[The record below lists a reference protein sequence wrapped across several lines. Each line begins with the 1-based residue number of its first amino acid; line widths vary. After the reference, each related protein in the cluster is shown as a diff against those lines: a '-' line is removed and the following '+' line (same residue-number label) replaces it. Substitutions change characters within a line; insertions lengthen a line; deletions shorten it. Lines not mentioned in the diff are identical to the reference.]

1 MILIFIVVSV
11 LFTSYKGGLIAIVP
25 AIVPVAIMFGVMSL
39 LNIPLN
45 PGTAMVAVIAVALA
59 VDGTVQLLTRYI
71 EHCRRSS
78 DYIGAVNL
86 AVNEVGP
93 SLIIFGVALSLGFG
107 ILVFSKFTVVAQF
120 GALITATILL
130 SILTNLIITPILM
143 SKIRLVGLYQIL
155 SMSVDE
161 ETIGSCTLFRNMTEY
176 QRRKAILIS
185 ELHEFQAGDLLIE
198 QDTVGRSMYLIL
210 TGEAEV
216 ARRDNGQSH
225 ALATLGAG
233 QIFGEIG
240 YIREIERT
248 ADVRAITN
256 ITALIFDY
264 ERLQKDLKYF
274 PNIVAKLNFNISYI
288 LGKRLADMVEQS
300 KS

>member
-1 MILIFIVVSV
+1 M
-11 LFTSYKGGLIAIVP
+11 Y
-25 AIVPVAIMFGVMSL
+25 GVMGML
-39 LNIPLN
+39 HIPLN

-59 VDGTVQLLTRYI
+59 VDGTVHLLTRYI

-78 DYIGAVNL
+78 DYLGAVNA
-86 AVNEVGP
+86 AVNEVAP
-93 SLIIFGVALSLGFG
+93 PLIIFSLALSLGFS
-107 ILVFSKFTVVAQF
+107 ILLLSRFTVVAQF

-130 SILTNLIITPILM
+130 SIFTNLLITPILM

-155 SMSVDE
+155 AMSLDE
-161 ETIGSCTLFRNMTEY
+161 DSLDNCTLFRNMTGY

-185 ELHEFQAGDLLIE
+185 ELHEFKAGDLLIE
-198 QDTVGRSMYLIL
+198 QDTSGRSMFLIL

-216 ARRDNGQSH
+216 IRRDNNQSH
-225 ALATLGAG
+225 VLASLGAG

-240 YIREIERT
+240 YIRETKRT
-248 ADVRAITN
+248 ADVRAKSD
-256 ITALIFDY
+256 ITALKFDY

-274 PNIVAKLNFNISYI
+274 PNIIAKLNFNISYI

-300 KS
+300 K